1 MIGLHQY
8 YLMRHANER
17 VVGVQNVW
25 NWERRDSGLECQIL
39 EVGEGGFAE
48 TWACQSVVAHVDQRV
63 EHDADIV
70 VGYTNQSRACNTGLL
85 AYPNTTE

>member
-1 MIGLHQY
+1 V
-8 YLMRHANER
+8 R
-17 VVGVQNVW
+17 NVR

-63 EHDADIV
+63 EHDADVVDVGEADVV
-70 VGYTNQSRACNTGLL
+70 VGHTNQGRTCNAGLL